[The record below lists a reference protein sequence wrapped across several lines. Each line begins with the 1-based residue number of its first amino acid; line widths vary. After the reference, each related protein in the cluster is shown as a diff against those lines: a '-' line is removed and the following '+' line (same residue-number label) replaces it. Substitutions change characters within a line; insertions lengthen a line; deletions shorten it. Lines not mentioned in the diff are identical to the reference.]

1 MCFPIASCLAVLAT
15 ISNVSAWHLTAYT
28 NVLDCNPNDET
39 GYQILEG
46 NQGNC
51 YTFGWSMPGV
61 SCAHYTGG
69 GIDNQGCKGL
79 FEAIAMYAHE
89 NTNCEFFARDDCR
102 GVGAVR
108 DAETCVNNLE
118 MLETSG
124 TERIRSFK
132 CANTE

>member
-1 MCFPIASCLAVLAT
+1 
-15 ISNVSAWHLTAYT
+15 
-28 NVLDCNPNDET
+28 
-39 GYQILEG
+39 
-46 NQGNC
+46 
-51 YTFGWSMPGV
+51 MPGV

-132 CANTE
+132 CVSDWLLELMIGTLLISVIGQHRVKGKSRIEQGL